1 MTQGSP
7 TWITVTDAATL
18 TRRTTR
24 TVYRWLDAGDLRSRK
39 RDDGTVLV
47 RGDDVLD
54 VERRKKRG
62 RPPRVA

>member
-1 MTQGSP
+1 MTQPPS
-7 TWITVTDAATL
+7 TWITVNDASTL
-18 TRRTTR
+18 TKRTTR
-24 TVYRWLDAGDLRSRK
+24 TIYRWITDGDLRSRK

-47 RGDDVLD
+47 RGDEVLD